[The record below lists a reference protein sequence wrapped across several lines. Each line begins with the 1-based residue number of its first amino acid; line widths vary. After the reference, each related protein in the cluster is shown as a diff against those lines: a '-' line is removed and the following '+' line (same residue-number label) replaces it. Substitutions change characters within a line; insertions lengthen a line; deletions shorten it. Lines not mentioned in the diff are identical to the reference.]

1 MLDRPGVLI
10 RRWREPEMLHFCDL
24 VCRGGETIRVS
35 VVGFRPARRLI
46 QSLSRRSS
54 QMGHH
59 LGLAKNTADSLAFTT
74 ATNCSC

>member
-35 VVGFRPARRLI
+35 VVRFRPLATIPTRFLA
-46 QSLSRRSS
+46 LSES
-54 QMGHH
+54 H
-59 LGLAKNTADSLAFTT
+59 LLLGRT
-74 ATNCSC
+74 SCRGIIKCG